1 MPKTKGTGIAWLRE
15 LISQKG
21 PEAEQEMAKVLS
33 PDDYKNFRIAMPINW
48 ISEDSATNIY
58 RAAGNILFAGS
69 PSPLIE
75 VGRGMAKDNLT
86 GIYSILVQFA
96 SIPFLM
102 KQASRLWK
110 TYHDTGQ
117 ASVDTSQGERT
128 AVFTVA
134 GFPELPGDMR
144 QVLKGYILGLADLVK
159 VRRVEVDLD
168 ETDPQRWRWTVTW
181 EPKQ

>member
-15 LISQKG
+15 LIEQQG
-21 PEAEQEMAKVLS
+21 PVVEQEMAGALS
-33 PDDYKNFRIAMPINW
+33 PDDYKNYRIAMPITW
-48 ISEDSATNIY
+48 ISEESATNIY
-58 RAAGNILFAGS
+58 RAAGSLAFADS

-86 GIYSILVQFA
+86 GIYSILLQFA

-117 ASVDTSQGERT
+117 ASVDTSRGERT
-128 AVFTVA
+128 AVFAVA
-134 GFPELPGDMR
+134 GFPELPADMR

-159 VRRVEVDLD
+159 ARRVSVELD
-168 ETDPQRWRWTVTW
+168 ETDAMQWRWVVTW
-181 EPKQ
+181 D